1 MNEIRNFLSGLL
13 AATARVLLWVV
24 MAVLALFLLT
34 LALVF
39 LLLGVL
45 WALLRG
51 RKPVPPVFVG
61 RFRQFTAERVWPGAA
76 GGDRARSEV
85 VDVEVR
91 EVRDAPVPPADT
103 GSAAAPGD
111 DAGRLDGPPR

>member
-1 MNEIRNFLSGLL
+1 MNEIRNFLAGLL
-13 AATARVLLWVV
+13 AAIARVLLWVV
-24 MAVLALFLLT
+24 MAVLALFLLA

-45 WALLRG
+45 WALVRG

-76 GGDRARSEV
+76 GGGRARSEV

-103 GSAAAPGD
+103 GSDAAPGN
-111 DAGRLDGPPR
+111 DADRLDGPPR